1 MKLKCLYKNA
11 NLIDIFKALSFVLIL
26 IAVTLFLI
34 SCAEKQKPEEKESGF
49 IEISGEQFLG
59 EGMELGEIQLRVF
72 EKLIKAN
79 GTIVPQS
86 EGVARVSPPVSG
98 LIKKI
103 NCHTGQFINKG
114 QILFELSGNEVID
127 IQRDFAESS
136 ANFSRIKSEYERVKS
151 LFAEKV
157 ISEKDFILTESEYKA
172 SLAKYNGLK
181 LKIATLGFSASGI
194 EKGEFNASYTIS
206 SPIRGVISNINASIG
221 SYVEQ
226 QTALIEITDPTMFQ
240 VQLSVFANDIENVKT
255 GQIVRFKP
263 VNSDVNHFA
272 VVSSVGVNQDIDSKS
287 IKCYCSITDKKEF
300 NSIANVFVESEIITG
315 TDSVYSLPESAILK
329 TETGNSILILEKK
342 EGETYFFKESNVNT
356 GRRKDG
362 YIEILDGEID
372 GKIIV
377 KGTYNITL

>member
-1 MKLKCLYKNA
+1 MKRKCLHKIA
-11 NLIDIFKALSFVLIL
+11 NLIYILKTLSFVLIL

-34 SCAEKQKPEEKESGF
+34 SCAEKQKPEEKQSGF
-49 IEISGEQFLG
+49 IEISGEQFIG
-59 EGMELGEIQLRVF
+59 EGMELGEIQLKVF

-103 NCHTGQFINKG
+103 NCHNGQFINKG
-114 QILFELSGNEVID
+114 HNLFEISGNEVID
-127 IQRDFAESS
+127 IQREFAELS

-194 EKGEFNASYTIS
+194 EKGEFNATYKIN
-206 SPIRGVISNINASIG
+206 SPISGVISNINASIG
-221 SYVEQ
+221 GYVEQ
-226 QTALIEITDPTMFQ
+226 QTTLIEITDPTMFQ
-240 VQLSVFANDIENVKT
+240 VQLSVFANDIENVKI
-255 GQIVRFKP
+255 GQTVRFKP
-263 VNSDVNHFA
+263 VNSAVNHFA
-272 VVSSVGVNQDIDSKS
+272 VVSSVGVNQEIDSKS
-287 IKCYCSITDKKEF
+287 INCYCSITDKKEF
-300 NSIANVFVESEIITG
+300 KSIANVFVESEIITG

-342 EGETYFFKESNVNT
+342 EGDTYFFKKSKVNT
-356 GRRKDG
+356 GRQQDG
-362 YIEILDGEID
+362 FIEILDGEID